1 MVGCKTARRQS
12 HCDRT
17 EQCCQ
22 QGDQVQE
29 LLSPL
34 QGLPQLRA
42 ATLQRLH
49 PHAAHGAVFNLALC
63 PGHEG
68 VDSSV
73 LPRHGLA
80 VGQPAGRLHQAGG
93 GQVGAVNHH
102 ARRKIHEASTTV
114 GLIHDQPCHPQAGVP
129 QQQLIAQRQAQ
140 GFEQW
145 GLHPGLAGRRDVA
158 RQITCT
164 LGLCGH
170 PQPAAQRVAGC
181 DHLQGHQ
188 LAVAAPGLGGAR
200 HGRKT
205 QGLHHLQPQAP
216 GFGLKGRR
224 RRVVADDH
232 RVTTQQLPRIAL
244 HAALQAVSK
253 KAHSRQG
260 RHRQRHR
267 QHQQT
272 QLTRAQVAPQGA
284 AAQLP
289 KRDFHG
295 ARLAPKAWTG
305 SMQGLGWAGELSL
318 WTLQKHAGCARA
330 NESGTQLA
338 TVAVNL
344 TPRARHTR

>member
-1 MVGCKTARRQS
+1 MVGCKTARRQG
-12 HCDRT
+12 HRHRT
-17 EQCCQ
+17 EQRCQ
-22 QGDQVQE
+22 QGDQVQK
-29 LLSPL
+29 LLGPL
-34 QGLPQLRA
+34 QGLPQLRPTA
-42 ATLQRLH
+42 LQRLD
-49 PHAAHGAVFNLALC
+49 PHAAHGTIFDLALR

-68 VDSSV
+68 VDASV

-170 PQPAAQRVAGC
+170 PQPAAQRVAGRH
-181 DHLQGHQ
+181 HLQGHQ
-188 LAVAAPGLGGAR
+188 LAGAAPGLGGPR

-205 QGLHHLQPQAP
+205 QGLHHLQPQSA
-216 GFGLKGRR
+216 GFSLKGRR
-224 RRVVADDH
+224 RRVVTDDH
-232 RVTTQQLPRIAL
+232 RVTTEQLPRIAL

-253 KAHSRQG
+253 KPHRRQR
-260 RHRQRHR
+260 RHCQRHR
-267 QHQQT
+267 QHQQA
-272 QLTRAQVAPQGA
+272 QLARAQVAPQSA

-289 KRDFHG
+289 KRNVHG
-295 ARLAPKAWTG
+295 ARLALKAKPIHPTG
-305 SMQGLGWAGELSL
+305 RHQGIDDLRML
-318 WTLQKHAGCARA
+318 
-330 NESGTQLA
+330 
-338 TVAVNL
+338 
-344 TPRARHTR
+344 